1 MKAPKGYKLSDEVI
15 NITAKYD
22 NDKTKTVVVDETM
35 VDEFDK
41 VTVKVN
47 KVDEKKKAI
56 TGKDFEFTLYED
68 DCKTEIKKTKG
79 DEKTGEA
86 TFKDLT
92 IGDYCIKE
100 TKEPKGYT
108 LSNEAT
114 KVSVKEY
121 GKVFFNG
128 KEVNPDE
135 GQTIVYSM
143 DFTNKEEVHTG
154 VNTSSSKFV
163 TMGIVSG
170 IVAVALAGIALLKRK
185 SN

>member
-1 MKAPKGYKLSDEVI
+1 MIETATTDESGKVTFESELPMGNYYVKELKAPKGYKLSDEVI

-108 LSNEAT
+108 L
-114 KVSVKEY
+114 
-121 GKVFFNG
+121 
-128 KEVNPDE
+128 
-135 GQTIVYSM
+135 
-143 DFTNKEEVHTG
+143 
-154 VNTSSSKFV
+154 
-163 TMGIVSG
+163 
-170 IVAVALAGIALLKRK
+170 
-185 SN
+185 